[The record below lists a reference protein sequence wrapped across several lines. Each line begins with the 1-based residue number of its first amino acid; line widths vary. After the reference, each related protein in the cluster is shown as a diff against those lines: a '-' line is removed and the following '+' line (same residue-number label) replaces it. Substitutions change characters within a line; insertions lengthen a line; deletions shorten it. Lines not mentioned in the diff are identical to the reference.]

1 MAITNAE
8 MAEAWGELLELTP
21 EQITQLAGLLD
32 QWALGGARLATLA
45 RLTTDVSTFN
55 DAAIRMVHDWY
66 GGEAT
71 GGPNGDGLYPLMN
84 SDAEVFLVPS
94 PAKIMAG
101 VSGLD
106 AKGELDSTDDLPAT
120 GSQGDLWVVSG
131 VAWVWSASAA
141 AWVDMGPWRGPHGLS
156 GVISDVTIT
165 MLDPG
170 AAPIVEMGGTPSDRT
185 LEFGFPPVEDGA
197 DGANGWT
204 PVTAEVPD
212 GVRVVKQ
219 IVDWIGGTGPKP
231 PTGKFVGPTGWVDT
245 AAEATNVRG
254 PGGAGSGD
262 VVGPASSTNNGVA
275 IWDGTSGKLLSDG
288 PAIGVGAAGDLLR
301 RLDGDGRYLL
311 ATLLGAANGV
321 MPLGSD
327 GKASTTFLPD
337 AVLGALRY
345 QGTWNATTNTPNIP
359 AAATGNRGWYF
370 SVNVAGTTSVGGIT
384 EWEVGDWLV
393 SNGTAWE
400 KIDNTD
406 AVISVAGL
414 KGIITAAAL
423 RTALDVYT
431 KTQVDGLIPGFATV
445 ADLWA
450 NTAWNLVVLAS
461 VLNAAAVPQAITTTS
476 GSIAI
481 NFKDGFNRKLAA
493 TGNFTLANATNK
505 RDRSFSITVT
515 NPNATT
521 TASFGTDWK
530 RSPGSPSPP
539 TAENAKYDIV
549 ARASDT
555 EIQYSIVVLG

>member
-101 VSGLD
+101 VSALD
-106 AKGELDSTDDLPAT
+106 PKGELESTDDLPAT
-120 GSQGDLWVVSG
+120 GSQGDIWVVSG
-131 VAWVWSASAA
+131 VAWVWSASAS
-141 AWVDMGPWRGPHGLS
+141 AWVNMGPWRGAPGPA

-165 MLDPG
+165 VLAPGDDPT
-170 AAPIVEMGGTPSDRT
+170 VTMGGTPSDRT

-197 DGANGWT
+197 NGWT

-212 GVRVVKQ
+212 GARVVKQ
-219 IVDWIGGTGPKP
+219 IVDWIGGTGTKP
-231 PTGKFVGPTGWVDT
+231 PTGKYVGPTGWVDT

-288 PAIGVGAAGDLLR
+288 PGIGVGSAGDLLR
-301 RLDGDGRYLL
+301 RLDGDARFLL
-311 ATLLGAANGV
+311 ASLLGVANGV

-345 QGTWNATTNTPNIP
+345 QGAWNATTNTPTIP
-359 AAATGNRGWYF
+359 AAAAGNRGWYF
-370 SVNVAGTTSVGGIT
+370 SVNVAGTTPISGISD
-384 EWEVGDWLV
+384 WEVGDWVV

-423 RTALDVYT
+423 RTALEVYT
-431 KTQVDGLIPGFATV
+431 KTQVDGLIPVFATV
-445 ADLWA
+445 AEVRAGNVASKAVDPSTLADADGYIPITA
-450 NTAWNLVVLAS
+450 NGAFTLDFSTGRKFKVTLTANSTMSITGLTKEISGVIRFQQDATGSRTLA
-461 VLNAAAVPQAITTTS
+461 VNAAIKKV
-476 GSIAI
+476 GSY
-481 NFKDGFNRKLAA
+481 
-493 TGNFTLANATNK
+493 TLSTAANAV
-505 RDRSFSITVT
+505 DRCGVEICGGVVEL
-515 NPNATT
+515 
-521 TASFGTDWK
+521 TALEKGI
-530 RSPGSPSPP
+530 
-539 TAENAKYDIV
+539 A
-549 ARASDT
+549 
-555 EIQYSIVVLG
+555 